1 MDHPEV
7 QDPAAPS
14 APAPPGTA
22 PSPAPRLALEEPA
35 DGVEVLEPDGND
47 TGKDL
52 APYADTWR
60 EATGSRSGP
69 DRSAKIRALFRLG
82 RTQDRVRQE
91 IPHMADRKPI
101 ESWLTDMDGVLIHEG
116 VPIPG
121 ADAFIKRLRE
131 SGKPFLVLTN
141 NSIYTPRDLHARL
154 RRMGLEVPIESIWT
168 SALATA
174 KFLDDQR
181 PNGSAYVIGEAGL
194 TTALHDIGYVLTDH
208 EPDYVVLG
216 ETRTYSFEAMTKAVR
231 LINGGARFICTNP
244 DETGPSTEGPLPAT
258 GAVAALITKATGKQ
272 PYFAGKPNPLMMR
285 TGLNAIGAHSESS
298 AMIGDRMDTDVLAGI
313 EAGMQTFLVLTGLTL
328 PEQVENFPYRPS
340 KVVDSIADIVDL
352 V

>member
-1 MDHPEV
+1 
-7 QDPAAPS
+7 
-14 APAPPGTA
+14 
-22 PSPAPRLALEEPA
+22 
-35 DGVEVLEPDGND
+35 
-47 TGKDL
+47 
-52 APYADTWR
+52 
-60 EATGSRSGP
+60 
-69 DRSAKIRALFRLG
+69 
-82 RTQDRVRQE
+82 
-91 IPHMADRKPI
+91 MAERKPI

-116 VPIPG
+116 VPIAG
-121 ADAFIKRLRE
+121 ADAFIKKLRD

-141 NSIYTPRDLHARL
+141 NSIYTARDLQARL
-154 RRMGLEVPIESIWT
+154 TRMGLEVPVGNIWT

-174 KFLDDQR
+174 KFLDAQR
-181 PNGSAYVIGEAGL
+181 PGGTAYVIGEAGL

-208 EPDYVVLG
+208 APDYVVLG

-285 TGLNAIGAHSESS
+285 TGLNAIGAHSETA
-298 AMIGDRMDTDVLAGI
+298 AMIGDRMDTDVLAGL
-313 EAGMQTFLVLTGLTL
+313 EAGMQTFLVRTGLTSDADIAKY
-328 PEQVENFPYRPS
+328 PFTPS
-340 KVVDSIADIVDL
+340 HVVDSIADLVDL

>member
-1 MDHPEV
+1 
-7 QDPAAPS
+7 
-14 APAPPGTA
+14 
-22 PSPAPRLALEEPA
+22 
-35 DGVEVLEPDGND
+35 
-47 TGKDL
+47 
-52 APYADTWR
+52 
-60 EATGSRSGP
+60 
-69 DRSAKIRALFRLG
+69 
-82 RTQDRVRQE
+82 
-91 IPHMADRKPI
+91 MAERKPI
-101 ESWLTDMDGVLIHEG
+101 DSWLTDMDGVLIHEG

-121 ADAFIKRLRE
+121 ADAFIKKLRD

-141 NSIYTPRDLHARL
+141 NSIYTARDLQARL
-154 RRMGLEVPIESIWT
+154 TRMGLEVPVENIWT

-174 KFLDDQR
+174 KFLESQR
-181 PNGSAYVIGEAGL
+181 PGGTAYVIGEAGL

-208 EPDYVVLG
+208 APDYVVLG

-231 LINGGARFICTNP
+231 LINDGARFICTNP

-298 AMIGDRMDTDVLAGI
+298 AMIGDRMDTDVLAGL
-313 EAGMQTFLVLTGLTL
+313 EAGMQTFLVRTGLTSDADIAKY
-328 PEQVENFPYRPS
+328 PFTPS
-340 KVVDSIADIVDL
+340 HVVDSIADLVDL

>member
-1 MDHPEV
+1 
-7 QDPAAPS
+7 
-14 APAPPGTA
+14 
-22 PSPAPRLALEEPA
+22 
-35 DGVEVLEPDGND
+35 
-47 TGKDL
+47 
-52 APYADTWR
+52 
-60 EATGSRSGP
+60 
-69 DRSAKIRALFRLG
+69 
-82 RTQDRVRQE
+82 
-91 IPHMADRKPI
+91 MAERKPI

-121 ADAFIKRLRE
+121 ADAFIKKLRE

-141 NSIYTPRDLHARL
+141 NSIYTARDLQARL
-154 RRMGLEVPIESIWT
+154 NRMGLDVPVENIWT

-181 PNGSAYVIGEAGL
+181 PGGTAYVIGEAGL

-208 EPDYVVLG
+208 DPDYVVLG

-258 GAVAALITKATGKQ
+258 GAVAALITKATGKN

-298 AMIGDRMDTDVLAGI
+298 AMIGDRMDTDVLAGL
-313 EAGMQTFLVLTGLTL
+313 EAGMETFLVLTGLTSRDSIDQY
-328 PEQVENFPYRPS
+328 PFRPS
-340 KVVDSIADIVDL
+340 TIVDSIADLVDR